1 LEDIMMFIKANKKGV
16 TLVELVIVMAI
27 IAIMAVVAVPNIGGW
42 LPNYR
47 LRSAARDVASTLR
60 TAQMKAISLNRQFQ
74 VTFPSASS
82 YVLQRN
88 SGGVFQNDGTTQ
100 TLPNGVTI
108 TANAFPGT
116 VAQFNTNSTATAG
129 SVTLANTAGTQR
141 RIFVTAATGR
151 VRIE

>member
-1 LEDIMMFIKANKKGV
+1 MMFNKVNKRGV

-47 LRSAARDVASTLR
+47 LRSAARDIASTLR
-60 TAQMKAISLNRQFQ
+60 TAQMKSISLNRQFQ
-74 VTFPSASS
+74 VTFPSAGS

-88 SGGVFQNDGTTQ
+88 SGGVFQNDGATQ
-100 TLPNGVTI
+100 TLPDGVAI
-108 TANAFPGT
+108 TANSFPGT
-116 VAQFNTNSTATAG
+116 NAQFNTNSTASAG
-129 SVTLANTAGTQR
+129 TVTLTNTRGTQR
-141 RIFVTAATGR
+141 RIVVTAATGR